1 MERVSSTLDGTVK
14 RLNSV
19 GKDTYMG
26 QMVAPNSKMA
36 SATYPL
42 TVTAVGDNGE
52 VTEKIQSLTVDG
64 SGIFPLRF
72 ITAKPTGE
80 EQGELTDSA
89 DVDVD
94 VGDTNDFEI
103 NIPVSEYDTE
113 RMGYSCKIFIPGT
126 EYGGIIGDLESNTST
141 EKVTLRGRTWR
152 GMLEYKVVEPPAGQ
166 DHLILSGE
174 LNDMIRTLIGDRFS
188 GLFAVP
194 DVDTG
199 ITVKNWQVDRYVTLY
214 DALQKLVSNYGH
226 RLQIQY
232 VQPEGLEY
240 GYVTVQAVPIKDY
253 SEQLEYSQEEGVHV
267 TVRDCRNGVNHL
279 VCVGQG
285 ENQDRIVLHLYA
297 QKNGSIGKT
306 QYYTGLDEISAVYD
320 YSSAEADKLEE
331 DGIKRLKE
339 LQNYKKCEMT
349 IDDADLEI
357 GDIVAGYDV
366 VTNTQVI
373 KPVVQKILKM
383 QDGNVT
389 IDYSA
394 KGEEE

>member
-36 SATYPL
+36 STTYPL

-89 DVDVD
+89 DVDLD
-94 VGDTNDFEI
+94 VGNTNDFEI

-113 RMGYSCKIFIPGT
+113 RMGYDCKIFIPGT

-166 DHLILSGE
+166 DHLVLSGE
-174 LNDMIRTLIGDRFS
+174 LNTLIRTLIGDRFG
-188 GLFAVP
+188 GLFSVP
-194 DVDTG
+194 DIDTG
-199 ITVKNWQVDRYVTLY
+199 ITVKNWQVDRYATLY
-214 DALQKLVSNYGH
+214 DALQKLVSNYDR

-240 GYVTVQAVPIKDY
+240 GYVTVQAVPIRDY
-253 SEQLEYSQEEGVHV
+253 SGQLEYSQEEGVHV

-357 GDIVAGYDV
+357 GDIVAGYDT

-373 KPVVQKILKM
+373 KPIIQKILKM
-383 QDGNVT
+383 QEGNIT
-389 IDYSA
+389 IDYSV
-394 KGEEE
+394 KGDK

>member
-36 SATYPL
+36 STTYPL

-89 DVDVD
+89 DVDLD

-113 RMGYSCKIFIPGT
+113 RMGYDCKIFIPGT

-166 DHLILSGE
+166 DHLVLSGE
-174 LNDMIRTLIGDRFS
+174 LNDMIRTLIGDRFG
-188 GLFAVP
+188 GLFSVP
-194 DVDTG
+194 DIDTG
-199 ITVKNWQVDRYVTLY
+199 ITVKNWQVDRYATLY
-214 DALQKLVSNYGH
+214 DALQKLVSNYDR

-240 GYVTVQAVPIKDY
+240 GYVTVQAVPIRDY
-253 SEQLEYSQEEGVHV
+253 SEQLEYSQEEGIHV

-285 ENQDRIVLHLYA
+285 ENQDRIVLHLYV

-389 IDYSA
+389 IDYSV

>member
-1 MERVSSTLDGTVK
+1 MERVSGALDGNTK
-14 RLNSV
+14 KLSPV
-19 GKDTYMG
+19 GNNMYAR
-26 QMVAPNSKMA
+26 QMVAPDSKTA
-36 SATYPL
+36 SVTYQL
-42 TVTAVGDNGE
+42 TITAVGDDGE
-52 VTEKIQSLTVDG
+52 ATEKIHNLTIDG
-64 SGIFPLRF
+64 SRIFPLRF
-72 ITAKPTGE
+72 IVAKPTGE

-89 DVDVD
+89 DIDLD
-94 VGDTNDFEI
+94 IGDTNDFEI
-103 NIPVSEYDTE
+103 NISVSEYDAE
-113 RMGYSCKIFIPGT
+113 RMGYDCKIFIPGT

-174 LNDMIRTLIGDRFS
+174 LNNIIRTLIGDCFG
-188 GLFAVP
+188 GLFFVP
-194 DVDTG
+194 DIDTG
-199 ITVKNWQVDRYVTLY
+199 IAVKNWQVDRYVTLY
-214 DALQKLVSNYGH
+214 DALQKLVSNYNR

-232 VQPEGLEY
+232 IEPEGLEY
-240 GYVTVQAVPIKDY
+240 GYTMIQAVPIKDY
-253 SEQLEYSQEEGVHV
+253 SERLEYSQEEGIHV

-279 VCVGQG
+279 ICVGQG
-285 ENQDRIVLHLYA
+285 ENQDRIVLHLYV
-297 QKNGSIGKT
+297 QKDGSIGKT
-306 QYYTGLDEISAVYD
+306 QYYTGLNEISAVYD

-339 LQNYKKCEMT
+339 LQNYKKCEIT

-383 QDGNVT
+383 QDGNMT
-389 IDYSA
+389 IDYSV
-394 KGEEE
+394 KGDE

>member
-1 MERVSSTLDGTVK
+1 MECVSGTLDGNTK
-14 RLNSV
+14 KLNSV
-19 GKDTYMG
+19 GNNMYTG

-36 SATYPL
+36 STTYPL
-42 TVTAVGDNGE
+42 IVTAVGDNGE

-72 ITAKPTGE
+72 IMAKPTGE

-89 DVDVD
+89 DVDLD

-113 RMGYSCKIFIPGT
+113 RMGYDCKIFIPGT

-188 GLFAVP
+188 GLFSVP

-199 ITVKNWQVDRYVTLY
+199 IAVKSWQVDRYVTLY
-214 DALQKLVSNYGH
+214 NALQKLVSNYDR

-253 SEQLEYSQEEGVHV
+253 SEQLEYSQEEGIHV
-267 TVRDCRNGVNHL
+267 TVRDRRNGVNHL

-285 ENQDRIVLHLYA
+285 ENQDRIVLHLYV
-297 QKNGSIGKT
+297 QRDGSIGKT

-339 LQNYKKCEMT
+339 LQNYKKSEMT

-357 GDIVAGYDV
+357 GDIVAGYDA

-373 KPVVQKILKM
+373 KPIIQKILKM
-383 QDGNVT
+383 QDGNIT
-389 IDYSA
+389 IDYSV
-394 KGEEE
+394 KGDE

>member
-1 MERVSSTLDGTVK
+1 MERVSGTLDGNTK
-14 RLNSV
+14 KLNSV
-19 GKDTYMG
+19 GNNMYTG

-36 SATYPL
+36 STTYPL
-42 TVTAVGDNGE
+42 IVTAVGDNGE

-72 ITAKPTGE
+72 IMAKPTGE

-89 DVDVD
+89 DVDLD

-113 RMGYSCKIFIPGT
+113 RMGYDCKIFIPGT

-166 DHLILSGE
+166 NHLILSGE

-188 GLFAVP
+188 GLFSVP

-199 ITVKNWQVDRYVTLY
+199 IAVKSWKVDRYVTLY
-214 DALQKLVSNYGH
+214 NALQKLVSNYDR

-253 SEQLEYSQEEGVHV
+253 SEQLEYSQEEGIHV

-285 ENQDRIVLHLYA
+285 ENQDRIVLHLYV
-297 QKNGSIGKT
+297 QRDGSIGKA

-339 LQNYKKCEMT
+339 LQNYKKSEMT

-357 GDIVAGYDV
+357 GDIVAGYDA

-373 KPVVQKILKM
+373 KPIIQKILKM
-383 QDGNVT
+383 QDGNIT
-389 IDYSA
+389 IDYSV
-394 KGEEE
+394 KGDE